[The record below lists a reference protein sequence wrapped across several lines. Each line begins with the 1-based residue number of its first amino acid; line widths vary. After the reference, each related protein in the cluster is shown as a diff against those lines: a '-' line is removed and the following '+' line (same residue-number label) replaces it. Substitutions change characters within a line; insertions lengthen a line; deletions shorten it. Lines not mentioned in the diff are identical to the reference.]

1 MITIDKNSIS
11 EYTLVPN
18 VFIESYIADAEG
30 DYVKVYLDLL
40 MRTSADRS
48 SFELASVCDALNMS
62 ERKIRNA
69 LKYWEEE
76 GLLELFYT
84 GGSLAGIRFLS
95 PGKAAKARE
104 KHRLPT
110 ERVKALKKGDA
121 EARQIIFVAESYFG
135 RPLTM
140 SETADLL
147 YLHDKLGFS
156 ADLCDYLLE
165 YSITHGA
172 KGMNYAKT
180 VALAWHAEGIKT
192 VEEAKAN
199 SRIAKEPGSTGAKKG
214 SRPGNAGKNKFL
226 DFEHH
231 DYDLKELARRAKD

>member
-18 VFIESYIADAEG
+18 AFIESYIADAEG

-40 MRTSADRS
+40 MRSSADRT
-48 SFELASVCDALNMS
+48 SFELAAVCEALNMS

-76 GLLELFYT
+76 GLLELFFT
-84 GGSLAGIRFLS
+84 GGNLAGIRFLS
-95 PGKAAKARE
+95 PAKAAKARG
-104 KHRLPT
+104 KHRLPA
-110 ERVKALKKGDA
+110 ERVKALKKDDA
-121 EARQIIFVAESYFG
+121 EARQIIFIAESYFG

-140 SETADLL
+140 PETADLL

-172 KGMNYAKT
+172 KGMNYAKA
-180 VALAWHAEGIKT
+180 VALAWHAEGIRT
-192 VEEAKAN
+192 AEEAKAN
-199 SRIAKEPGSTGAKKG
+199 TKAPKEAGGGNAKKG
-214 SRPGNAGKNKFL
+214 SRPGNAGKNRYQ

>member
-95 PGKAAKARE
+95 P
-104 KHRLPT
+104 
-110 ERVKALKKGDA
+110 D
-121 EARQIIFVAESYFG
+121 
-135 RPLTM
+135 M
-140 SETADLL
+140 
-147 YLHDKLGFS
+147 
-156 ADLCDYLLE
+156 
-165 YSITHGA
+165 
-172 KGMNYAKT
+172 
-180 VALAWHAEGIKT
+180 
-192 VEEAKAN
+192 
-199 SRIAKEPGSTGAKKG
+199 
-214 SRPGNAGKNKFL
+214 
-226 DFEHH
+226 
-231 DYDLKELARRAKD
+231 